1 MYRLF
6 LLTLVCLTTGCT
18 STKTTNTPRSAKEQM
33 LVSNAVDQSLDKVD
47 FRPFANRDVFLN
59 DKYIDC
65 VDKSYV
71 ISSIRH
77 RLLRGGARLVSKEE
91 EADLV
96 VEARAG
102 AVGTHSQEAYV
113 GIPEIVLPGMVSLP
127 EMRLMERNNQKG
139 IAKIGLVAYDA
150 KTRVPLG
157 AGGMSLAES
166 DDSNYFLL
174 GVGPY
179 QGGSINK
186 ELKEGKK
193 VKGATNIQKIPQ
205 SVAFNAPA
213 SSPIADPS
221 GALHLASGQ
230 EEVKPKPDEK
240 KSAEVSDAPVWAK

>member
-1 MYRLF
+1 
-6 LLTLVCLTTGCT
+6 
-18 STKTTNTPRSAKEQM
+18 M

-47 FRPFANRDVFLN
+47 FRPFANRNVFLN

-113 GIPEIVLPGMVSLP
+113 GIPEIVLPGMLSLP

-150 KTRVPLG
+150 KTRIPLG

-166 DDSNYFLL
+166 DDSNYFIL

-193 VKGATNIQKIPQ
+193 IKAASPSLQIPQ
-205 SVAFNAPA
+205 SVAFSAPLNK
-213 SSPIADPS
+213 PIAEPS
-221 GALHLASGQ
+221 GSLHLASGQ
-230 EEVKPKPDEK
+230 EEAMPKTEEK
-240 KSAEVSDAPVWAK
+240 KSAQDSDAPAWAN